1 MKSPERGPGA
11 PGKGPHAHETRD
23 VNVRLVAYAGSGLI
37 LVVILAAI
45 AMLWLFDFFSER
57 TDREQ
62 VPPPPIARSARQEP
76 PQPRLQTNP
85 RKDLADMRAEE
96 DAVLD
101 SYGWVDEKAGIARV
115 PIERAVEMVAEHGVP
130 PRTKPAETEKSR

>member
-1 MKSPERGPGA
+1 MKSPERGPDS
-11 PGKGPHAHETRD
+11 PGTGQHAHETRD

-115 PIERAVEMVAEHGVP
+115 PIGRAVEMVAEHGVP